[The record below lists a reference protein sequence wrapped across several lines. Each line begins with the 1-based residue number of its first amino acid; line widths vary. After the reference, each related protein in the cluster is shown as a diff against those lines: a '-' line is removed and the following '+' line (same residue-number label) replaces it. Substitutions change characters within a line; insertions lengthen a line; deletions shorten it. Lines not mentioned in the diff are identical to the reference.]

1 MKRKNK
7 SSKRS
12 PKLKKV
18 KKVKE
23 SKESKESEESE
34 ESKESEKSKESKESK
49 VFLTVSDFDDTCDR
63 CNGTGIWISPSV
75 DGIEC
80 DRCNGTGHTGKDKTP
95 IAFSGGAF
103 EFPKKNKDY
112 EDYKQ
117 MWKHWWK
124 PLLKVKEDPSES
136 VMRELADY
144 AFILYQVSEVYSEI
158 TRHKLNKPNYPARV
172 VLREYEQDLSD
183 NYLCRED
190 IEEIV
195 NDDNLTPE
203 QKVQEILKYLY

>member
-12 PKLKKV
+12 PKV

-23 SKESKESEESE
+23 SK
-34 ESKESEKSKESKESK
+34 
-49 VFLTVSDFDDTCDR
+49 VVPTVSDFDDTCDR
-63 CNGTGIWISPSV
+63 CKGTGIWVSPSG
-75 DGIEC
+75 DSIEC
-80 DRCNGTGHTGKDKTP
+80 ISCNGTGHTGKDKTP
-95 IAFSGGAF
+95 IEFSGGAF

-124 PLLKVKEDPSES
+124 PLLENKEDPSED
-136 VMRELADY
+136 VMKELADY
-144 AFILYQVSEVYSEI
+144 AFILDQVSEVYCEI
-158 TRHKLNKPNYPARV
+158 TQGKLSKPNYPARV
-172 VLREYEQDLSD
+172 VLMEYEQDLSD